1 VGLELEGM
9 GLWTYPAKPP
19 VEPCAYILDDE
30 GIICNPN
37 SLWPF
42 WTPKSRYNGH
52 YSNPAV
58 IRIAPDTQY
67 QAWGQEYILL
77 GDRAMQRKAGVSFH
91 ISIEPKGMCYLVAHC
106 HAEID
111 QQTWE
116 ISDLICHPSVEQ
128 AARAKLE
135 KVIEFLKRPQQ
146 EAHPFGHHEDEN
158 VQLRRT
164 F

>member
-1 VGLELEGM
+1 MGLGLGGI

-19 VEPCAYILDDE
+19 EEPYAYILDDK
-30 GIICNPN
+30 GTIYNSD

-42 WTPKSRYNGH
+42 WTPKSSYNGH
-52 YSNPAV
+52 KSNPAV

-77 GDRAMQRKAGVSFH
+77 GDRAMQQKAGVSFH

-111 QQTWE
+111 LKSWE
-116 ISDLICHPSVEQ
+116 ISNLICHPSVEL
-128 AARAKLE
+128 AARTKLE
-135 KVIEFLKRPQQ
+135 KVTEFLKRSQQ
-146 EAHPFGHHEDEN
+146 EAREGIERLVDA
-158 VQLRRT
+158 
-164 F
+164 